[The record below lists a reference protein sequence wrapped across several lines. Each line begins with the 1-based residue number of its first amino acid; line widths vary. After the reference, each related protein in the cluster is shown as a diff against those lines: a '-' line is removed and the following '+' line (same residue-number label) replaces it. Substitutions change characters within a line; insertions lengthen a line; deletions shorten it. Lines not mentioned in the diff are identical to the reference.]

1 MPLKNTVMKIFV
13 LIFTLSFALI
23 SAQTHRFIYEFK
35 YKQNPK
41 QTEFQKVNMTLDVN
55 PENVKFYNY
64 RYVEIDSTNITK
76 GQNSQLWDNST
87 NVIVRSKNSNTNSN
101 YTMINDVFVFDT
113 EDKIDWNLD
122 KETKKFENYTLQK
135 ATSNFGGRKWTAW
148 FSKEINIS
156 EGPYKFRGLPGLIF
170 QIYDDQNNFDFTLV
184 KSFKLNSTYKTPF
197 IESFY
202 GQKPIKT
209 TQENINKMLMNEYN
223 DPYHETREQF
233 KKNPKT
239 TFSINGTDIKDISQF
254 KELTESR
261 RKFIRENNN
270 PIEIDKALKYPQN

>member
-1 MPLKNTVMKIFV
+1 MKIFV

-148 FSKEINIS
+148 FAKSIPFNS
-156 EGPYKFRGLPGLIF
+156 GPHKFYGLPGLIVELK
-170 QIYDDQNNFDFTLV
+170 DDRYNFHYLLIKSENYTDTKNIQTLDDFPGIVPVNIAQYKKKMLSLYEDPLAFINTTNFNFENSEGIFLKDNTLV
-184 KSFKLNSTYKTPF
+184 KPDNVREVRKAQQEKIRRFNNPVELDKIIVY
-197 IESFY
+197 
-202 GQKPIKT
+202 PIK
-209 TQENINKMLMNEYN
+209 
-223 DPYHETREQF
+223 
-233 KKNPKT
+233 
-239 TFSINGTDIKDISQF
+239 
-254 KELTESR
+254 
-261 RKFIRENNN
+261 
-270 PIEIDKALKYPQN
+270 